1 MLGAEERTFR
11 TKPRSPYRPAL
22 TVRPQIVDA
31 LITRMEPV
39 GTEDL
44 RGVPTWHYRLT
55 LDREQAMEILSEDIV
70 AELAWKQYERP
81 VYESLDV
88 WLDAEGRARR
98 IVGQAGL
105 FAEPT
110 RIGYE
115 LWDPGAAPPVRVPS
129 DLPGR

>member
-55 LDREQAMEILSEDIV
+55 LDREQAMEI
-70 AELAWKQYERP
+70 R
-81 VYESLDV
+81 
-88 WLDAEGRARR
+88 
-98 IVGQAGL
+98 
-105 FAEPT
+105 
-110 RIGYE
+110 
-115 LWDPGAAPPVRVPS
+115 
-129 DLPGR
+129 